1 MQVHIA
7 KLRLKFYC
15 AKLGLLAWMFSL
27 QPTRLWTKVATWT
40 DLVMDLIW
48 TSQPL
53 NLEAETLRDIRQ
65 KENWIKTE
73 FSYQILFISIAF
85 NDV

>member
-15 AKLGLLAWMFSL
+15 AKLGLSL
-27 QPTRLWTKVATWT
+27 VYNQPDCGLKVATWT
-40 DLVMDLIW
+40 DLVMDPIW